1 MRPVGEKLIDTSLAG
16 EYTTDTNLA
25 GEYVTDTSPVGEK
38 RARTTVILAHTA
50 ERRRRARETAGN
62 GS

>member
-1 MRPVGEKLIDTSLAG
+1 MRPAGEKLIDTSLAG
-16 EYTTDTNLA
+16 EYVTDTN
-25 GEYVTDTSPVGEK
+25 PVGEK